1 MTTFTIYCLGA
12 ALLVGIG
19 IHGTL
24 TQPHLLRKI
33 LSLNVLSGGVFL
45 FLIALGF
52 RSGSGAADP
61 VPQALVLTGI
71 VVAVSV
77 TGFGVAIA
85 RRLHAR
91 TGRRRLDEE
100 GLE

>member
-1 MTTFTIYCLGA
+1 MTTFAIYSVGA

-19 IHGTL
+19 IHGVL
-24 TQPHLLRKI
+24 TQEHLIRKI
-33 LSLNVLSGGVFL
+33 LALNVLSGGVFL
-45 FLIALGF
+45 FLIAVAF
-52 RSGSGAADP
+52 RPGPGAADP

-77 TGFGVAIA
+77 TGFGVSVA
-85 RRLHAR
+85 RRVHAR
-91 TGRRRLDEE
+91 TGRTRLDEE